1 MEELLDHLE
10 TEKILVAAIQETKL
24 TCKSKVKKTPNYSL
38 VRKDRGSNKGGGL
51 AFLVHESIPF
61 HQEKNPAHLESDKHL
76 ESLTINIPSKSGDLM
91 IRNVYIPPTASCD
104 QLYQPPINNIFDD
117 LNNTSLILGDFNGHH
132 ESWYSE
138 DSQDTRGN
146 LIVDTI
152 ANKSFGI
159 INEDLPTRVT
169 ANASTAPDLSIASV
183 NLMPTTTWC
192 VDKKLNSDHLP
203 ITISVQ
209 ADIIKCRSGKRT
221 YINFDKADWT
231 KFTSST
237 ENVFT
242 NATPSN
248 NIYKDELFF
257 RKTLQTAAKHSIP
270 AGRIPKVY
278 NSVPTEAANL
288 IDQRN
293 ELRKNDP
300 SNPNINVLND
310 NINKKINEHK
320 KNRWAEH
327 LKSCGRGSKKL
338 WTTIKNLNNQQQ
350 NTNNQ
355 GLYFDNKITNNPKKM
370 ANLFNSQFTPTSN
383 SKPSKR
389 LRSTLRHLKNKPKN
403 QEINITVSQTI
414 AAIKKSKNSKALGPD
429 GISPIMLKN
438 LGPNGIKYLTRL
450 FNISVNQSQIPTIWK
465 VGRIIPLLKPGKPA
479 DQGSSYRP
487 ISLLSPAA
495 KILEAILLPEI
506 SSSLNLADHQHGFRK
521 GRSTLTALQDISEH
535 ITKGLNKKQPVDRT
549 VSVAIDLSKAFDTV
563 DHTQLLKDIDDLQL
577 NDHIKRFLCAYI
589 RGRST
594 YVEFRGV
601 KSSYRKMK
609 QGVPQGG
616 VLSPILFNLYMSK
629 MPAPPGTIKLV
640 SYADDSNVLNS
651 GPHLEPICEELNIY
665 LNTLDEWFKKRNL
678 FISPAKSSATLF
690 TTAPGEVRTQ
700 LPIKINNE
708 PVPTETKPKFLGI
721 TFDSLFN
728 FSHHTD
734 NLKTKLIQKNNIL
747 KALSGSTWGKDKE
760 ILLDT
765 YKAIGQSQINYCCP
779 IWTPNLADSHWDKLQ
794 TAQNNALRSALGCH
808 RITSEDHLHAEAK
821 IMPVHDHC
829 NMLSKQFLLA
839 TQKSDHPTPINLDS
853 RLPSRIMKK
862 TLKYRFGRE
871 IKRLVPERP
880 ISEQEYKKHLK
891 TIHTNSVRDTIN
903 SRNVNKV
910 LGRAPPEINAAEK
923 SLPRSTRSTLSQ
935 LRSGYSI
942 FLNTYK
948 AKIKPDQF
956 SKICPDCNR
965 SKHTTAH
972 LFKCPTKPTQLNPT
986 SLWTDPTACARFLGL
1001 PTEPEPEPDDHG

>member
-10 TEKILVAAIQETKL
+10 KERILVAAIQETKL

-38 VRKDRGSNKGGGL
+38 IRKDRGSNKGGGL

-61 HQEKNPAHLESDKHL
+61 HQEKTPANLDSDKHL
-76 ESLTINIPSKSGDLM
+76 ESLTINIPSKSGDFM

-117 LNNTSLILGDFNGHH
+117 LNDTSLILGDFNSHH

-138 DSQDTRGN
+138 DSHDARGN

-152 ANKSFGI
+152 AGKSFGI
-159 INEDLPTRVT
+159 INEDQPTRVT
-169 ANASTAPDLSIASV
+169 ADASTAPDLSIASV
-183 NLMPTTTWC
+183 NIMPTTTWS
-192 VDKKLNSDHLP
+192 VDKILNSDHLP
-203 ITISVQ
+203 ITITVQ
-209 ADIIKCRSGKRT
+209 ADITKCRSGKKT
-221 YINFDKADWT
+221 YINFDKADWI
-231 KFTSST
+231 KFTNET
-237 ENVFT
+237 ENVFA
-242 NATPSN
+242 NATPTD

-257 RKTLQTAAKHSIP
+257 RKTIQNAAKHCIP

-278 NSVPTEAANL
+278 NSIPTDAANL

-300 SNPNINVLND
+300 TNPDINVLNN
-310 NINKKINEHK
+310 NINQKINEHK
-320 KNRWAEH
+320 KTKWTEH

-338 WTTIKNLNNQQQ
+338 WKTIKNLNNQQQ
-350 NTNNQ
+350 TTNNQ
-355 GLYFDNKITNNPKKM
+355 GIYFDSKINNNPKKM
-370 ANLFNSQFTPTSN
+370 ANLFNSQFTPESN
-383 SKPSKR
+383 TKPSKR
-389 LRSTLRHLKNKPKN
+389 LRPTLRHLKNKPKN
-403 QEINITVSQTI
+403 QKVNITISQTI
-414 AAIKKSKNSKALGPD
+414 SAIKKSKNSKAIGPD
-429 GISPIMLKN
+429 GISPIMLKY
-438 LGPNGIKYLTRL
+438 LGINGIKYLTKL

-465 VGRIIPLLKPGKPA
+465 VGRIIPLLKPGKPS
-479 DQGSSYRP
+479 DQGTSYRP

-506 SSSLNLADHQHGFRK
+506 CTSLNLADHQHGFRK

-535 ITKGLNKKQPVDRT
+535 ITKGLNKKPPVDRT

-563 DHTQLLKDIDDLQL
+563 DHTQLLKDIEDLQL

-601 KSSYRKMK
+601 KSNYRKMK

-629 MPAPPGTIKLV
+629 MPLPTGTVKLI

-651 GPHLEPICEELNIY
+651 GRFLEPVCEELNLY
-665 LNTLDEWFKKRNL
+665 LNILDEWFKKRNL

-690 TTAPGEVRTQ
+690 TTAPGEVKTQ

-708 PVPTETKPKFLGI
+708 PVPTETRPKFLGI
-721 TFDSLFN
+721 TFDCLFN
-728 FSHHTD
+728 FSHHTN

-747 KALSGSTWGKDKE
+747 KTLSGSTWGKDKE

-765 YKAIGQSQINYCCP
+765 YKAIGQSQINYCCQ
-779 IWTPNLADSHWDKLQ
+779 IWTPNLADTHWDKIQ
-794 TAQNNALRSALGCH
+794 TAQNNALRTALGCH

-821 IMPVHDHC
+821 IMPVQAHC

-839 TQKSDHPTPINLDS
+839 TQKSDHPTAIDLDS

-871 IKRLVPERP
+871 LKRLVPEPP

-903 SRNVNKV
+903 SRNVNRV
-910 LGRAPPEINAAEK
+910 LGRAPPEININEK

-935 LRSGYSI
+935 LRSGFSI
-942 FLNTYK
+942 FLNSYK

-956 SKICPDCNR
+956 SNICPDCNR
-965 SKHTTAH
+965 SRHTTAH
-972 LFKCPTKPTQLNPT
+972 LFKCPAKPTDLKPT
-986 SLWTDPTACARFLGL
+986 SLWTNPTACARFLGL
-1001 PTEPEPEPDDHG
+1001 QTEPDDYG